1 MSELEGFPP
10 DIASRA
16 REVLL
21 ICITRAFTPSIAA
34 THQAAEWVDL
44 EDDAASPILGVKL
57 ELSSFRKRIS
67 EWVKDREK
75 PLAWWRRL
83 DTRDGYVL
91 LRRLQ
96 GATHRVIADEL
107 EVSHTAVI
115 KAWKR
120 FVVSGDVPPLIDI
133 PLVERRPRQADR
145 KMRAEAALMVW
156 AWYSASEELITL
168 PPEQLPERLTDL
180 IRGASPVRAYH
191 AQGLPRCVRDLPPL
205 PMVSPEVPPL
215 SDAELQALAEDVVM
229 VYDGDRERMTGKRP
243 EMLSRTLKGAQKSL
257 CDYKST

>member
-1 MSELEGFPP
+1 MNELEGFPP
-10 DIASRA
+10 DIAYRA

-21 ICITRAFTPSIAA
+21 ICMTRAMTPSIAA
-34 THQAAEWVDL
+34 TYQAAEWVDL
-44 EDDAASPILGVKL
+44 EDEAASPILGVNL
-57 ELSSFRKRIS
+57 ELSSFRKHIS
-67 EWVKDREK
+67 AWVKGREK

-107 EVSHTAVI
+107 EVSHTAVL

-133 PLVERRPRQADR
+133 PLVERRPRGADR
-145 KMRAEAALMVW
+145 KIRAETALMVW

-180 IRGASPVRAYH
+180 IGGASPVRSYY
-191 AQGLPRCVRDLPPL
+191 AQGAPRCVLTLPPL
-205 PMVSPEVPPL
+205 DGEPPEVPPRT
-215 SDAELQALAEDVVM
+215 DAEMQALAEEHE
-229 VYDGDRERMTGKRP
+229 RENVEGAPLR
-243 EMLSRTLKGAQKSL
+243 LNILKGAQKSL
-257 CDYKST
+257 RDHHDG